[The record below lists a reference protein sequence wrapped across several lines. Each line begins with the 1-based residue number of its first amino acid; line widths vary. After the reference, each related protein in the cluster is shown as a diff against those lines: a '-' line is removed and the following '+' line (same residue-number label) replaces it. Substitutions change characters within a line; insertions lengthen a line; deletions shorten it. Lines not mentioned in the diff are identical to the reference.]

1 MNLPN
6 CFAPLSCA
14 TAYMSL
20 FELLKVTFSIK
31 AFPFPFYIF
40 DNHSLSLSF
49 GILGV
54 GEEMMLKISFFFCK
68 KK

>member
-1 MNLPN
+1 MNLPK

-31 AFPFPFYIF
+31 AFPFPFYVF

-49 GILGV
+49 GIWGW
-54 GEEMMLKISFFFCK
+54 G
-68 KK
+68 